1 MIILKRNNKY
11 KDWFR
16 LEAYDNNHYITLM
29 TGISKQNLKEL
40 CEAAD
45 LLLKWEE

>member
-1 MIILKRNNKY
+1 MVTLKRSNKH
-11 KDWFR
+11 KDWFCI
-16 LEAYDNNHYITLM
+16 EAYDNNHYITLM

-40 CEAAD
+40 REAAD